1 MTEKINIKFYSS
13 ILFSY
18 LYSNVNISLQRL
30 VLLSLNKTVLSFLI
44 QLNWKNY
51 LVMKNVFNFELL
63 LR

>member
-1 MTEKINIKFYSS
+1 MTKKINIKFYSS